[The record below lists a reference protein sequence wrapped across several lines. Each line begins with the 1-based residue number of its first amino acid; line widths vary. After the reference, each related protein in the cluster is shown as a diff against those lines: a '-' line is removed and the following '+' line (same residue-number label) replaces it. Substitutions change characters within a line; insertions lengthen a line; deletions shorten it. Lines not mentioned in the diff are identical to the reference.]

1 VATLS
6 AVIPATDGRPTLAQ
20 ALRAVEIARA
30 APEEVIVVDR
40 PAGLGPA
47 AARNLGARRAAGD
60 VIVFIDADVEVH
72 ADAFERIRAA
82 FDDDA
87 ELAAV
92 FGSYDDDPGGDGLV
106 SDFRNL
112 LHHHVHQQGAGPA
125 ATFWAGLGAIRREVL
140 LELGGFDE
148 GRYPRPSIEDV
159 ELGARLAREGGR
171 ILLDPA
177 IQGRHLKTWTLQGM
191 VETDVLARGVP
202 WLRMMLE
209 DRSHSTVLNLG
220 WRHRIGAGAA
230 VALLAALFRRNF
242 QLAAVLVVLL
252 LAIDSD
258 FYGLLWRRR
267 GAKLLAAGIPL
278 HIVHRLASVAAV
290 PVALIAHLA
299 YLFGTSSRRA

>member
-6 AVIPATDGRPTLAQ
+6 AVIPATDGRPTLEQ
-20 ALRAVEIARA
+20 AVRAVETARA
-30 APEEVIVVDR
+30 APEELIVVDR

-47 AARNLGARRAAGD
+47 AARNLGARRASGE

-82 FDDDA
+82 FEEDA

-112 LHHHVHQQGAGPA
+112 LHHYVHQQGAGPA
-125 ATFWAGLGAIRREVL
+125 ATFWAGLGAIRREAL

-148 GRYPRPSIEDV
+148 ERYPRPSIEDV
-159 ELGARLAREGGR
+159 ELGARLFRKGGR
-171 ILLDPA
+171 ILLDPGL
-177 IQGRHLKTWTLQGM
+177 QGKHLKTWTLPGM
-191 VETDVLARGVP
+191 VETDLLDRGVP
-202 WLRMMLE
+202 WLRMMLA
-209 DRSHSTVLNLG
+209 DRSHSSVLNLG

-230 VALLAALFRRNF
+230 VALIAALVRRNF

-252 LAIDSD
+252 LAIDGD

-267 GAKLLAAGIPL
+267 GARLLAAGIPL
-278 HIVHRLASVAAV
+278 HLVHRLTSVAAV
-290 PVALIAHLA
+290 PVALTMH
-299 YLFGTSSRRA
+299 LFGRSPRRG

>member
-6 AVIPATDGRPTLAQ
+6 AVIPATDGRPTLQQ
-20 ALRAVEIARA
+20 AVRAVETARA
-30 APEEVIVVDR
+30 APEELIVVDR

-47 AARNLGARRAAGD
+47 AARNLGARRASGE

-82 FDDDA
+82 FEEDA

-112 LHHHVHQQGAGPA
+112 LHHYVHQQGAGPA
-125 ATFWAGLGAIRREVL
+125 ATFWAGLGAIRREAL

-148 GRYPRPSIEDV
+148 ERYPRPSIEDV
-159 ELGARLAREGGR
+159 ELGARLFRKGGR
-171 ILLDPA
+171 ILLDPGL
-177 IQGRHLKTWTLQGM
+177 QGKHLKTWTLPGM
-191 VETDVLARGVP
+191 VETDLLDRGVP
-202 WLRMMLE
+202 WLRMMLA
-209 DRSHSTVLNLG
+209 DRSHSSVLNLG

-230 VALLAALFRRNF
+230 VALIAALVRRNF

-252 LAIDSD
+252 LAIDGD

-267 GAKLLAAGIPL
+267 GARLLAAGIPL
-278 HIVHRLASVAAV
+278 HLVHRLTSVAAV
-290 PVALIAHLA
+290 PVALTMH
-299 YLFGTSSRRA
+299 LFGRSPRRG